1 MVLLADLSILELA
14 FSNSRCK
21 NNRILNKIL
30 FNNQIQVCLNK
41 NLINEFE
48 SLLEETEYFQAFIRE
63 LYDNDRIVVE
73 KSNANLPFKEQFKEI
88 AINSKISFLIPI
100 TLSNIE
106 EYIQEIENL
115 IIVDQ
120 AEKVNKH
127 WIAIELLTNNLCNV
141 SFVDFKSDIEINA
154 FFENIF
160 KLPKFIKQVKIF
172 NRDQDY
178 RYLTKIKGCNIDYY
192 TLMNGSNANRHIRN
206 ETKKDIQKELG
217 GKLKLMYTSNRRIIH
232 ERKIIF
238 DNLIVT
244 LDNSLENITINEPTW
259 EIYLNYDKEK
269 ASKWISKCEQFIQ
282 I

>member
-1 MVLLADLSILELA
+1 MVLLTDLSILEIA
-14 FSNSRCK
+14 FSDSRCE

-48 SLLEETEYFQAFIRE
+48 NLLEETEYFQAFIRE
-63 LYDNDRIVVE
+63 LYDNDRIVIE
-73 KSNANLPFKEQFKEI
+73 KSSANLSFKEQFKEI

-100 TLSNIE
+100 TLSNVE
-106 EYIQEIENL
+106 EYIKEIENL

-141 SFVDFKSDIEINA
+141 SFADFKNDIEINT

-172 NRDQDY
+172 NRDQDHK
-178 RYLTKIKGCNIDYY
+178 YLTKIKGCNIDYY
-192 TLMNGSNANRHIRN
+192 TLMNGSNANRHLRN
-206 ETKKDIQKELG
+206 ETKRYIQKELG
-217 GKLKLMYTSNRRIIH
+217 GKLKLLYTSNRRIIH

-269 ASKWISKCEQFIQ
+269 ASKWVSKCGQFIP